1 MAARTGRYAAACGK
15 GSGQFGPLPPI
26 GISPMPQRGFPEADG
41 QQLAQHNQQANV
53 IGADGTAFGEA
64 AIGKTVAA

>member
-1 MAARTGRYAAACGK
+1 M
-15 GSGQFGPLPPI
+15 PPV
-26 GISPMPQRGFPEADG
+26 GISPVPQRGLPEADG

-53 IGADGTAFGEA
+53 SGADGTAFGEA